1 MREEIKLKLL
11 LNIIEE
17 ITRKYE
23 ELLKVYEEL
32 NKELEY
38 KASHDPL
45 TGLYNRI
52 SLSAF
57 FKREAGKTDIYNNSN
72 LALIFI
78 DIDNFK
84 SVNDT
89 YGHEVGD
96 KILREVAKIISESL
110 RRTDL
115 PFRFGGDE
123 FLILASVK
131 NSNEAVKIAERIRKK
146 IEDRFK
152 DYGLSAS
159 FGIAVYKE
167 DGKDLDTLID
177 IADKR
182 MYEMKAKKKAK
193 AV

>member
-57 FKREAGKTDIYNNSN
+57 FKREAGKTDIYNHHK
-72 LALIFI
+72 LALIFL

-89 YGHEVGD
+89 YGHEIGD

-131 NSNEAVKIAERIRKK
+131 NSNEAVKIAERIRKR
-146 IEDRFK
+146 IEERFK

-159 FGIAVYKE
+159 FGISIYKE
-167 DGKDLDTLID
+167 DGEDLDTLID